1 MHHQRPCPPTQK
13 RRSRRPLVLAVVAAL
28 ALAGCVRASGLER
41 NGTASGPPRRTIFG
55 PVRAAQLV
63 TATRGWALTPKALAW
78 TDDGGGSWRDITPE
92 SAPALG
98 VRGVFFLDGEHG
110 WVVASGGD
118 AASSDVALGAFQTS
132 DGGRTWTSTRVAS
145 PSAANAAAYAG
156 PAWVRFVD
164 PQHGWILVKDVSSS
178 NFSFGRLYVTT
189 DGGQSWTAREAPL
202 GDPITFV
209 DSKTGW
215 TAGGPAGDRL
225 YVTHDAGRTWK
236 RQQVQPPP
244 GTERDRIAYALP
256 AKSGDGLV
264 LPVTLAASARSTV
277 AWYLSRDAGR
287 TWRLA
292 NRVATADQL
301 GPGVEVP
308 VAVAGSDTWVSMLPS
323 TRHLVRLRDGGATLA
338 MQTPATAPAGVQ
350 ELQFASATAGW
361 ALAASGTCDPNSPC
375 APGRVLFRTS
385 DGGASWREVTVP

>member
-1 MHHQRPCPPTQK
+1 MHHQRVP
-13 RRSRRPLVLAVVAAL
+13 RRPLVLAVIAVL

-41 NGTASGPPRRTIFG
+41 KGTASGPP

-63 TATRGWALTPKALAW
+63 TATRGWALTPKGLAW
-78 TDDGGGSWRDITPE
+78 TDDGGGSWRDITPK

-110 WVVASGGD
+110 WVVASSGAASGD
-118 AASSDVALGAFQTS
+118 AALGAFRTS
-132 DGGRTWTSTRVAS
+132 DAGRTWTSSRVAS

-156 PAWVRFVD
+156 PAWVSFVD
-164 PQHGWILVKDVSSS
+164 QQHGWILVKDVSSS

-189 DGGQSWTAREAPL
+189 DGGQTWTAREAPL
-202 GDPITFV
+202 GEPITFV

-225 YVTHDAGRTWK
+225 YVTRDAGRTWK
-236 RQQVQPPP
+236 RQQVQPPT
-244 GTERDRIAYALP
+244 GTERDHIAYALP
-256 AKSGDGLV
+256 AKSGDELV

-292 NRVATADQL
+292 NRLATADQL

-308 VAVAGSDTWVSMLPS
+308 VAIAGPDTWVSMLPS
-323 TRHLVRLRDGGATLA
+323 TRHLVRLRDDGATLA
-338 MQTPATAPAGVQ
+338 MQTPATAPVGVE

-361 ALAASGTCDPNSPC
+361 ALAANG
-375 APGRVLFRTS
+375 PGRVLFRTS

>member
-1 MHHQRPCPPTQK
+1 MHHQRTCPSSLIRNVRWA

-41 NGTASGPPRRTIFG
+41 KASGPP

-63 TATRGWALTPKALAW
+63 TATRGWALTPKGLAW
-78 TDDGGGSWRDITPE
+78 TDDGGGSWRDITPK

-110 WVVASGGD
+110 WVVASGG
-118 AASSDVALGAFQTS
+118 AASSEVPLGAFRTS
-132 DGGRTWTSTRVAS
+132 DGGRTWTSTSVAS

-164 PQHGWILVKDVSSS
+164 QLHGWILVKEVSSS
-178 NFSFGRLYVTT
+178 NFSFGRLYATT

-225 YVTHDAGRTWK
+225 YVTRDAGTTWK
-236 RQQVQPPP
+236 RQQVQPPT
-244 GTERDRIAYALP
+244 GTERDHIAYALP

-287 TWRLA
+287 TWRLV
-292 NRVATADQL
+292 NRIATADRL

-308 VAVAGSDTWVSMLPS
+308 VAIAGSDTWVSMLPS
-323 TRHLVRLRDGGATLA
+323 TRHLVRLRDGGATLT
-338 MQTPATAPAGVQ
+338 MQTPATAPAGVE

-361 ALAASGTCDPNSPC
+361 ALAAGGACGPNGPC
-375 APGRVLFRTS
+375 AAGRVLFRTS